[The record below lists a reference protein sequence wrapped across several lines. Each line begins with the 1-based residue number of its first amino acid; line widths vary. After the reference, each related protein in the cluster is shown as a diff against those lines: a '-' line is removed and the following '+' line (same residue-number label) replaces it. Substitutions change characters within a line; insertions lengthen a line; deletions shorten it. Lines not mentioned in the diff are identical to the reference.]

1 MKTIDLLDRCKE
13 KLGIKQDSELTEV
26 LGVKKA
32 AISHYRNGIRKPDE
46 FMCFKIADILG
57 LEPSAVIA
65 AVKADGEQDEE
76 RKRFWAQYAK
86 RYGVVVSVPFVVA
99 GTITLTSLALPA
111 PANAYESTFYGVD
124 KYVLYEIED
133 RERRG
138 RESTPLT

>member
-1 MKTIDLLDRCKE
+1 MKTIDFLDEAKK
-13 KLGIKQDSELTEV
+13 KLGIRTDTELSEI
-26 LGVKKA
+26 LGTSRA
-32 AISHYRNGIRKPDE
+32 RIGHYRTGIRKPDE
-46 FMCFKIADILG
+46 YTCFQIAEILN
-57 LEPSAVIA
+57 LEPSAVIS
-65 AVKADGEQDEE
+65 AVRAEGEADPE